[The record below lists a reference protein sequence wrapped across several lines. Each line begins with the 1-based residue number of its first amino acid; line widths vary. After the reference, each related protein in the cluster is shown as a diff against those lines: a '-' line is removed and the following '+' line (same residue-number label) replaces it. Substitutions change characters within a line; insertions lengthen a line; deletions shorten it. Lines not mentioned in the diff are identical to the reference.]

1 MEGFGSI
8 LGAVYIPFDP
18 TMFLGISFTVFIIGR
33 NEKFRSLKLANS
45 KINCGTLEWHGHF
58 DGILFPNWFYKM
70 IHTHTHTHL

>member
-8 LGAVYIPFDP
+8 FWDVYIPFDP

-45 KINCGTLEWHGHF
+45 KINCGTLQSGTGTLMASCF
-58 DGILFPNWFYKM
+58 QIGS
-70 IHTHTHTHL
+70 TR